1 MRLKRRFLFLQ
12 GVISP
17 FFPWLADQIAADGDE
32 VLRINFCCGDKLF
45 WGRRPAWDY
54 RGCVADL
61 RAYLE
66 ERIDAEAVTDLVL
79 FGDHRPIHRP
89 AIELARTRGI
99 RALVFE
105 EGYVRPN
112 WVTLDRGGVNAHSS
126 LPRDPAWYL
135 DVDRTLPRYLDG
147 QPAPAR
153 LSSRAAYDIAYHL
166 ANSANPLFY
175 RRYRTHRPFLAPVEY
190 AGWIRRFANLPL
202 IEKKDKA
209 LIREWIRC
217 GEPFFFLPLQLNS
230 DVQITQHSPFR
241 DMQHVVEAVLA
252 SFATHAETSARL
264 LIKNHPLDIG
274 HVPYR
279 ALIDSLSARFGIRD
293 RVQFVETGHLPTLLE
308 HARGVVTVNST
319 TGMSALLHRRPTIA
333 LGQAIYALP
342 GLTHQGD
349 LDGFWRHCEPPDTE
363 LFEAFRNTV
372 IHTTQING
380 SFYSRRGIALAL
392 TNVRHLM
399 GERSP
404 LEELLG

>member
-1 MRLKRRFLFLQ
+1 MKRRFLFLQ

-45 WGRRPAWDY
+45 WGRRSAWDY
-54 RGCVADL
+54 RGAVAEL
-61 RAYLE
+61 PSYLA
-66 ERIDAEAVTDLVL
+66 ERFDAEGITDLVL

-89 AIELARTRGI
+89 AIELARSRGI

-135 DVDRTLPRYLDG
+135 DVDRNLPRYRDG

-166 ANSANPLFY
+166 ANAANPLFY
-175 RRYRTHRPFLAPVEY
+175 SRYRTHRPFLAPVEY
-190 AGWIRRFANLPL
+190 AGWIRRFSVLPL
-202 IEKKDKA
+202 IEKKDA
-209 LIREWIRC
+209 VLIREWIRRR
-217 GEPFFFLPLQLNS
+217 EPFFFLPLQLNS
-230 DVQITQHSPFR
+230 DVQITHHSPFR
-241 DMQHVVEAVLA
+241 DMQHVVETVLN

-279 ALIDSLSARFGIRD
+279 ALIDTLSARLGIQD

-342 GLTHQGD
+342 GLTYQGD
-349 LDGFWRHCEPPDTE
+349 LEGFWHYCEPPDTE

-372 IHTTQING
+372 IHTTQVNG
-380 SFYSRRGIALAL
+380 SFYSRRGISLAL
-392 TNVRHLM
+392 TNVKHLM

>member
-61 RAYLE
+61 PAYLE

-135 DVDRTLPRYLDG
+135 DVDRTLPRYRDG

-166 ANSANPLFY
+166 ANAANPLFY

-202 IEKKDKA
+202 IEKKDTA

-217 GEPFFFLPLQLNS
+217 REPFFFLPLQLNS

-241 DMQHVVEAVLA
+241 DMQHVVEAVLG